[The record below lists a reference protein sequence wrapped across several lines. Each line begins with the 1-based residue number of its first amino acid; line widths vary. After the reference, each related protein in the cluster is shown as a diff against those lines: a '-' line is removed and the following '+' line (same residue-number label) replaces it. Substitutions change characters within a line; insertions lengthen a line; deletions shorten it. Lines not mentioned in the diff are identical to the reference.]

1 MMIRDHFRA
10 GDFRAG
16 QPSEAHI
23 ADVRELYF
31 ALLDDCRREQAMP
44 RARRYLVERLQEAC
58 DLADEL
64 PPEGLPSGP
73 WLSRR
78 LEEVGDAYRRYLD
91 ARTAGRPRR
100 FFSNR
105 AHALYFLRGVAPTKL
120 VDGAW
125 LHGLLRRWRDPQ
137 FLPLIRTYLEELGDG
152 SPDLNHVVLY
162 RNLLAS
168 VGCEDWEGGRAQ
180 ADYVQGAIQLAL
192 AFHADEF
199 LPEVIGF
206 NLGYE
211 QLPLHL
217 LITAHELDE
226 LGIDPYYFTLHVTV
240 DNAANGHARKA
251 LKSVADI
258 APTGVGRE
266 EFLRRV
272 RLGYRLNM
280 LGSSTESVIRG
291 FDLDAELIRVLA
303 DKSAVGRYMH
313 SDHCRIG
320 GRSVTQWLAERGNIR
335 AFLDALQQQGW
346 IKRGRPPS
354 ESRFWQLIRG
364 ERAEMFGVFSAYEV
378 QVLEDWIAGDA
389 AVAPSRSFRQM
400 ERLRR
405 ARAKT
410 GEQAA
415 ETSDDEPRLEERL
428 AECVDRASL
437 LDALPRMMS
446 PSRHHTVAG
455 LFATRMF
462 SETLGVA
469 PP

>member
-1 MMIRDHFRA
+1 MMIRELCRA
-10 GDFRAG
+10 GDFLLDRPQDAAG
-16 QPSEAHI
+16 
-23 ADVRELYF
+23 DVRGLYS
-31 ALLDDCRREQAMP
+31 ALLDERRRDEALP
-44 RARRYLVERLQEAC
+44 AARRYLLERLREAEDIAD
-58 DLADEL
+58 DLPASLCSED
-64 PPEGLPSGP
+64 
-73 WLSRR
+73 WLGQRI
-78 LEEVGDAYRRYLD
+78 EEVGAAYRSYLD
-91 ARTAGRPRR
+91 ERAAGGSRR

-125 LHGLLRRWRDPQ
+125 LYGLLRRWRDPD

-152 SPDLNHVVLY
+152 SPELNHVVLY

-168 VGCEDWEGGRAQ
+168 LGCEDWERGRAP
-180 ADYVQGAIQLAL
+180 ADYVQGTIQLGL
-192 AFHADEF
+192 AWQADEF

-217 LITAHELDE
+217 LITAYELDE

-258 APTGVGRE
+258 APTGAGRE

-291 FDLDAELIRVLA
+291 FDLDAELIRLLS
-303 DKSAVGRYMH
+303 DKSVAGRYMH

-320 GRSVTQWLAERGNIR
+320 GRSVSQWLGERGNIP
-335 AFLDALQQQGW
+335 AFLDAMQQHGW

-378 QVLEDWIAGDA
+378 QVLEDWIAGGA
-389 AVAPSRSFRQM
+389 AEASTRSFRQM

-410 GEQAA
+410 GEQPA
-415 ETSDDEPRLEERL
+415 ETPDDEPRLEERL
-428 AECVDRASL
+428 AECVDRGSL

-462 SETLGVA
+462 SEMLGVA
-469 PP
+469 RP